1 MTVTDGDLVQK
12 SARNGGKYSFELII
26 SETPNITNQQ
36 TAKVSQAVQQ
46 ISNVAK
52 TLLNPAT
59 SGIPNLSGVNT
70 SYIATQLTTLRNMKD
85 NFQPILAL
93 NLFMPLSSFS
103 IGNNFLTS
111 YWYIENMDFDKGM
124 ADRGIIVRIS
134 LKELIERRSFT
145 SVKRTLANL
154 ATELLN

>member
-1 MTVTDGDLVQK
+1 
-12 SARNGGKYSFELII
+12 
-26 SETPNITNQQ
+26 
-36 TAKVSQAVQQ
+36 
-46 ISNVAK
+46 
-52 TLLNPAT
+52 
-59 SGIPNLSGVNT
+59 
-70 SYIATQLTTLRNMKD
+70 MKD

-111 YWYIENMDFDKGM
+111 YWYIETMDFDKAM
-124 ADRGIIVRIS
+124 AERGIIVRIS